1 MEPTDDVKSQTTGH
15 KHALDAPDDN
25 PNTKQQ
31 RVASVNGL
39 DTENLCFSLC
49 FTLLSNFNQMMEI
62 ISNVHEI
69 KSCDHLTF
77 DIVRD
82 PANDFEGIMVN
93 RDSQLLL
100 FYGRLKCRVE
110 YLDPDPS
117 YSYFRVPLKRFLGLV
132 SNIDTSYTLTIS
144 KYKSDTAKLYL
155 VASSPDQSGAA
166 MREEF
171 WLQEVAVDESTN
183 ASDYLQNLT
192 FANTIQMPSDKLK
205 KMLARAER
213 TEVDVVEFVMESVCN
228 SNGSDSVKMFSVRG
242 DNDTKDA
249 GVNYTKMLSVQ
260 KDENGNSVHEF
271 DVREAPAWYAAA
283 KGKGRIIDSARY
295 PTKLLHEIIKN
306 MKAQSVLI
314 AFGEFSFKNDQG
326 DVFVENK
333 TRPCLV
339 DLSLGDPTS
348 YLRFLLYSRKEDDGE
363 DNNNGVEEL
372 LE

>member
-1 MEPTDDVKSQTTGH
+1 
-15 KHALDAPDDN
+15 
-25 PNTKQQ
+25 
-31 RVASVNGL
+31 
-39 DTENLCFSLC
+39 
-49 FTLLSNFNQMMEI
+49 
-62 ISNVHEI
+62 
-69 KSCDHLTF
+69 
-77 DIVRD
+77 
-82 PANDFEGIMVN
+82 
-93 RDSQLLL
+93 
-100 FYGRLKCRVE
+100 
-110 YLDPDPS
+110 
-117 YSYFRVPLKRFLGLV
+117 VPLKRFLGLV
-132 SNIDTSYTLTIS
+132 TNIDTSYTLTIS

-171 WLQEVAVDESTN
+171 WLQEVAVDVEAS

-205 KMLARAER
+205 RMLARAER

-242 DNDTKDA
+242 DNDTRDA

-260 KDENGNSVHEF
+260 KDENGNSVHEY
-271 DVREAPAWYAAA
+271 DVREAPAWYASA
-283 KGKGRIIDSARY
+283 KGKGRIIDSASY

-306 MKAQSVLI
+306 IKATSVLI

-326 DVFVENK
+326 EVFVENK

-348 YLRFLLYSRKEDDGE
+348 YLRFLLYSRREEDGE
-363 DNNNGVEEL
+363 ENNRAEEL